1 MLTAIAAGLLL
12 QSLQAATALADREDS
27 MGSWHWTGWRTH
39 RPVTAAWGCALTEGA
54 AHLVA
59 LGAQAQ
65 GRWRVLASLQCPMPL
80 PLPRDDSDEEAAAIS
95 APALREA
102 LRSPLVRAHIE
113 ARACALSL
121 PRAHCVQA
129 QSAWPAHWSED
140 EVAAQ
145 VQVEAAAA
153 LNLPPQA
160 VSYDFLPGVP
170 QGVPQGGQQPW
181 LWAAC
186 ARAALQPVRQAFRGL
201 PLKLLA
207 VEPAEAAAQRAWRH
221 LAEGPSALWSLAV
234 NDWHFELA
242 PASPRPDLPA
252 DGLDHPQ
259 LVACGLALAP
269 LQHAN
274 GPDA

>member
-1 MLTAIAAGLLL
+1 M
-12 QSLQAATALADREDS
+12 S
-27 MGSWHWTGWRTH
+27 SWHGSRWRTR

-59 LGAQAQ
+59 LGALAQ
-65 GRWRVLASLQCPMPL
+65 GRWRVLASLQCPMPQ
-80 PLPRDDSDEEAAAIS
+80 PRPDDDGEEEAPVMS

-102 LRSPLVRAHIE
+102 LRSPLVLAHTE

-129 QSAWPAHWSED
+129 QSAWPAHWRED

-160 VSYDFLPGVP
+160 VSYDFLPGTP
-170 QGVPQGGQQPW
+170 QGVLQDVLQGNQQPW

-186 ARAALQPVRQAFRGL
+186 ARTALQPVRQAFRGL
-201 PLKLLA
+201 PIRLVA
-207 VEPAEAAAQRAWRH
+207 VEPAETAAQRAWRH

-234 NDWHFELA
+234 NDWHFERA
-242 PASPRPDLPA
+242 PPAPRPDLPA
-252 DGLDHPQ
+252 DALDHPL

-269 LQHAN
+269 LQHAD

>member
-1 MLTAIAAGLLL
+1 M
-12 QSLQAATALADREDS
+12 S
-27 MGSWHWTGWRTH
+27 SWHGSRWRRQ
-39 RPVTAAWGCALTEGA
+39 RPVTAVWGCALTEGA

-59 LGAQAQ
+59 LGALSQ
-65 GRWRVLASLQCPMPL
+65 GRWRVLASLQWPMPQ
-80 PLPRDDSDEEAAAIS
+80 PLPRDDIDEEAPAVS
-95 APALREA
+95 ATALREA
-102 LRSPLVRAHIE
+102 LQSPQVMAQTE

-121 PRAHCVQA
+121 PRTHCVQA
-129 QSAWPAHWSED
+129 QSVWPAHWSDD

-153 LNLPPQA
+153 LNLPPYA
-160 VSYDFLPGVP
+160 VSYDFLPGTLPGVP
-170 QGVPQGGQQPW
+170 QGVPHEGQQAW

-186 ARAALQPVRQAFRGL
+186 ARTALQPLRQAFRGL

-207 VEPAEAAAQRAWRH
+207 VEPAETAAQRAWRH
-221 LAEGPSALWSLAV
+221 LAEGPSALWSLSLS
-234 NDWHFELA
+234 DWHFERA